1 MGKISEYFM
10 SLNVPRSVGSVSLLP
25 STGTIS
31 ISGPGI
37 CTVSGCFCLSGD
49 YQFSVN

>member
-1 MGKISEYFM
+1 MGKTSEYLM
-10 SLNVPRSVGSVSLLP
+10 SLNVPRSVVSVSLLP

-31 ISGPGI
+31 KSGPGI
-37 CTVSGCFCLSGD
+37 CTVSGCVFLPVY

>member
-1 MGKISEYFM
+1 MGKNWEYFM
-10 SLNVPRSVGSVSLLP
+10 SLNVPRNVVSVSLLP

-31 ISGPGI
+31 KSVPGI
-37 CTVSGCFCLSGD
+37 CTVSGCVCISVD